1 MKSRHWEDDTTMKL
15 LKLATMAAAGAALTM
30 GSAAL
35 APVFAE
41 DVVLKMA
48 VPDWPPTRI
57 MKKFFDEQYKAPSGN
72 KVVLDIDFIPWP
84 DFYTRVN
91 ASLTSGEKKYNMSVS
106 DSQWLGAFVEG
117 GYFRKVNDLIDA
129 DPGLKATMAEIHPSF
144 YNAYSTYPYTSGNIY
159 GFPQFPDVL
168 VTFARKDVLCDATE
182 QAAFQ
187 AKYSKKLPCT
197 GEELDDLDWA
207 TYGQIGEFFA
217 RKKGDMLAGKPADDD
232 FYGIAYQAGKGYD
245 FSSMQINGFIW
256 QNGGNIWDETKIPD
270 GQAEGVVNSPEAVKG
285 FQQYLDL
292 LKWMPPVVKTG
303 TMDIFKSDELFREG
317 KVALNVNWIGLG
329 EASLD
334 PKTSK
339 VSDKLVFGMAPG
351 TRGADGKLNRSANLG
366 GQPFVLMTW
375 NTDLQNKEAMD
386 FVKWWLSPAIQNA
399 FAAGGGQSA
408 IKSVYTDPKYTDYR
422 PWNRAWASSLDWQ
435 KDVWHVP
442 QFFELLTQQQDQF
455 DLAITG
461 KQDAKTALDNIAKFQ
476 QSTLKEAG
484 LIK

>member
-1 MKSRHWEDDTTMKL
+1 MKL
-15 LKLATMAAAGAALTM
+15 HKGLATAAGAA
-30 GSAAL
+30 AL
-35 APVFAE
+35 AMMSGTIPAHAG
-41 DVVLKMA
+41 DVTLKMA

-57 MKKFFDEQYKAPSGN
+57 MKKFFDEQYKAPSGA
-72 KVVLDIDFIPWP
+72 KVTLDVDFIPWP

-91 ASLTSGEKKYNMSVS
+91 ASLTSGEKKYNMSVA

-117 GYFRKVNDLIDA
+117 GYFRKINDYIDA
-129 DPGLKATMAEIHPSF
+129 DPALKATMAEIHPAF
-144 YNAYSTYPYTSGNIY
+144 YDAYSTYPYKSKNLY

-168 VTFARKDVLCDATE
+168 VTYGRKDILCDDSE
-182 QAAFQ
+182 QAAFK
-187 AKYSKKLPCT
+187 AKYNAKLPCT
-197 GEELDDLDWA
+197 GEELDDMDW
-207 TYGQIGEFFA
+207 TMFEHVGEFFQ
-217 RKKGDMLAGKPADDD
+217 RKKGDKLAGKVLDDD

-256 QNGGNIWDETKIPD
+256 QNGGDIWDETKAPSS
-270 GQAEGVVNSPEAVKG
+270 QAEGVVNSPAAVKALEH
-285 FQQYLDL
+285 YLSL
-292 LKWMPPVVKTG
+292 LKYMPPVVKTG

-317 KVALNVNWIGLG
+317 KVAMNIDWIGLG

-339 VSDKLVFGMAPG
+339 VSDKLVFGMTPG
-351 TRGADGKLNRSANLG
+351 TRGSDGKLIRWNNLG

-375 NTDLQNKEAMD
+375 NTDDQNKEAMD
-386 FVKWWLSPAIQNA
+386 FVKWWLSPAIQNE

-408 IKSVYTDPKYTDYR
+408 VKSVYTDAKYNSYR

-442 QFFELLTQQQDQF
+442 PFFELLTQQQDQF

-461 KQDAKTALDNIAKFQ
+461 KQDAKTALDNVAKFQ
-476 QSTLKEAG
+476 QNLLKEQG
-484 LIK
+484 MIK